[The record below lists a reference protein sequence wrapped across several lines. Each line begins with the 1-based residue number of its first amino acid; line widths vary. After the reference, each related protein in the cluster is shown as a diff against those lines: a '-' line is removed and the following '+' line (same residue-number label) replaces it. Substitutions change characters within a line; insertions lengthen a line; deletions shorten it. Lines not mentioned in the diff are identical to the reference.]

1 MYIKGF
7 SIGFDKNK
15 RLWLLMVGAVFV
27 AVTLIIFS
35 FIHVYHVPE
44 NLEEKSSPI
53 EKIFELNSYEAFYR
67 VKVEGNKNRNEYQIQ
82 ESYQRKEENESF
94 TFLIQ
99 NEIGEITY
107 KIQNGTLRIYCPT
120 QMLEYSL
127 SDYMIQKKNRI
138 SFATFIELYQK
149 IQEQEKNGS
158 KEEGFKLCVAEY
170 DNKISYQIILDITD
184 SENNTELYQKYNE
197 FNDISK
203 LEVILNQET
212 GKLEEYLIYN
222 KAGQATIEI
231 LYDSFSFQQ

>member
-7 SIGFDKNK
+7 SVGFDKNK
-15 RLWLLMVGAVFV
+15 RLWFLMFGAVFI

-44 NLEEKSSPI
+44 RVEEKGSPI
-53 EKIFELNSYEAFYR
+53 EKIFELNSYEALYK

-107 KIQNGTLRIYCPT
+107 QIQNGTLKIYCPT

-127 SDYMIQKKNRI
+127 SDYMIKKKNRI

-149 IQEQEKNGS
+149 IQEQEKSGS
-158 KEEGFKLCVAEY
+158 KTDGFKILVAEY
-170 DNKISYQIILDITD
+170 DNKVSYQIILNIANAD
-184 SENNTELYQKYNE
+184 NHTELYQKYNE

-222 KAGQATIEI
+222 QAGQATIEI